1 MEKVLTFYLCD
12 NLFGIDIKKVK
23 EINRKVE
30 YTPIPGAKSH
40 ISGLYNMRGQI
51 VTLFDLAEI
60 LGYEPQAGLGR
71 SDCII
76 LKPTASNPDQIGFLI
91 NAPGEVIEVNEDL
104 CEPPPSNSDRVA
116 GDLLD
121 KVVKLED
128 QLLLII
134 QSEKITTSLM

>member
-1 MEKVLTFYLCD
+1 MEKVLTFYLGES
-12 NLFGIDIKKVK
+12 LFGIDIKKVK

-30 YTPIPGAKSH
+30 YTPIPGAKSQ

-51 VTLFDLAEI
+51 VTLFDLAQI
-60 LGYEPQAGLGR
+60 LGYEPQAGKGR

-91 NAPGEVIEVNEDL
+91 NAPGEVIEVDEKM
-104 CEPPPSNSDRVA
+104 CESPPSNDRIA
-116 GDLLD
+116 GDLLE
-121 KVVKLED
+121 KVVKLEG

-134 QSEKITTSLM
+134 QAEKINYNMMD